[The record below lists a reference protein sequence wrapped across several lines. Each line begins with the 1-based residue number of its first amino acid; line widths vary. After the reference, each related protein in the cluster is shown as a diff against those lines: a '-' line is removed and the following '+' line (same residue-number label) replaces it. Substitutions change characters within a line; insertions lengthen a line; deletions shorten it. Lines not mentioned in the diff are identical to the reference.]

1 MDVKQTRLDQIRP
14 YEKNPRKN
22 DDAVDKVAESIRE
35 FGFRQPIVVD
45 KAGVIIAGHTRYRAA
60 KKLGLQDVPVVVAAD
75 LSDEQVKAY
84 RLADNKTAE
93 FSGWD
98 FDLLDQELFEIN
110 DIDMAAFGFDMDAIA
125 DKIVDVQEDDY
136 EPDPPKN
143 PVTKPGDIYQLGDHL
158 LLCGDA
164 TKEDDLLKIVNRGV
178 PTFC

>member
-1 MDVKQTRLDQIRP
+1 MRLELIRP

-60 KKLGLQDVPVVVAAD
+60 KKLGLQTVPVVVASD
-75 LSDEQVKAY
+75 LTEEQVKAY

-98 FDLLDQELFEIN
+98 FDLLNQELFEIN
-110 DIDMAAFGFDMDAIA
+110 DIDMAAFGFDMAAFA
-125 DKIVDVQEDDY
+125 DGIGGGLEGHEAVD
-136 EPDPPKN
+136 
-143 PVTKPGDIYQLGDHL
+143 LGSATGREIECPN
-158 LLCGDA
+158 CGFNF
-164 TKEDDLLKIVNRGV
+164 EV
-178 PTFC
+178 